1 MQEGF
6 TAINTKGEIMSD
18 LTNDAILN
26 LARLSIARLDG
37 AWFMAVAKKY
47 SIEAAWEM
55 DIEAWKQFSYVMGK
69 NLRKNIITEPIWPGS
84 FIDVL
89 EIAMNLLGMRGRS
102 VSIEGNAII
111 VRVTDCD
118 IQKAIAK
125 AGIADCG
132 IVTVETY
139 KGMAHGVFG
148 KETDIVVRHTRN
160 LNHGDD
166 CCEVIIERP
175 RLSQCQER

>member
-1 MQEGF
+1 MVK
-6 TAINTKGEIMSD
+6 N
-18 LTNDAILN
+18 LTNDTILN
-26 LARLSIARLDG
+26 LSQLSFARLDG

-47 SIEAAWEM
+47 GIEAAWEL
-55 DIEAWKQFSYVMGK
+55 DVEAWKQFSYVMGK
-69 NLRKNIITEPIWPGS
+69 NLRKNIITEPVWPGS
-84 FIDVL
+84 FLDAL

-102 VSIEGNAII
+102 VSMEGNTII
-111 VRVTDCD
+111 VRVMQCD

-139 KGMAHGVFG
+139 KGLAHGVFG
-148 KETDIVVRHTRN
+148 KETEIVVQHTKN

-166 CCEVIIERP
+166 CCEVVIELVP
-175 RLSQCQER
+175 SL

>member
-1 MQEGF
+1 MTYLQCFMQTSCAIIHTRSRIMQEGF
-6 TAINTKGEIMSD
+6 TAINTKGEIMKN

-47 SIEAAWEM
+47 GIEGAWEM

-69 NLRKNIITEPIWPGS
+69 NLRKNIITEPAWPGS

-111 VRVTDCD
+111 V
-118 IQKAIAK
+118 
-125 AGIADCG
+125 
-132 IVTVETY
+132 
-139 KGMAHGVFG
+139 
-148 KETDIVVRHTRN
+148 
-160 LNHGDD
+160 
-166 CCEVIIERP
+166 
-175 RLSQCQER
+175 S